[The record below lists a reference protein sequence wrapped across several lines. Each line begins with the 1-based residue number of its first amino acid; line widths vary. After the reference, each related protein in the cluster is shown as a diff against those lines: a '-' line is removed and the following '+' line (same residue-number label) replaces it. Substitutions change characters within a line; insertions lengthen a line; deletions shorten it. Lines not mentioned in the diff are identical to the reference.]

1 MKSFLKYFFGMFAVV
16 NMSGCANGKKLHEE
30 APVAFRP
37 AYYTIHLAQDDSNDS
52 RMNFYLPTE
61 DFLQKEVQLDSVYFR
76 SRKAALVAEG
86 EGSNLYVAYFDL
98 PGKDEDFVMHVD
110 LRKEYGNKVP
120 VLENIPFDLKA
131 DEAVVVYSKNGET
144 GYYKLQGV
152 KEKGS
157 DQDK

>member
-1 MKSFLKYFFGMFAVV
+1 
-16 NMSGCANGKKLHEE
+16 
-30 APVAFRP
+30 
-37 AYYTIHLAQDDSNDS
+37 
-52 RMNFYLPTE
+52 
-61 DFLQKEVQLDSVYFR
+61 
-76 SRKAALVAEG
+76 
-86 EGSNLYVAYFDL
+86 
-98 PGKDEDFVMHVD
+98 MHVD
-110 LRKEYGNKVP
+110 PRKEYGNKVP

>member
-1 MKSFLKYFFGMFAVV
+1 M
-16 NMSGCANGKKLHEE
+16 
-30 APVAFRP
+30 
-37 AYYTIHLAQDDSNDS
+37 
-52 RMNFYLPTE
+52 
-61 DFLQKEVQLDSVYFR
+61 
-76 SRKAALVAEG
+76 
-86 EGSNLYVAYFDL
+86 AYFDL